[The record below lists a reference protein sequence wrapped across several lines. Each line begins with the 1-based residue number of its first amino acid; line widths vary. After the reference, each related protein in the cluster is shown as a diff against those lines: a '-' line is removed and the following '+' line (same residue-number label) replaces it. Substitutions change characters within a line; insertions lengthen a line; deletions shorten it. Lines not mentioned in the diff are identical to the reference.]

1 MCRGGLFY
9 FVVILFGLELSMT
22 KKSKNAKKMV
32 SPGQQA
38 WHALPP
44 EEVLHSLKV
53 QENGLSSDEAARR
66 LTEYG
71 QNELHAAPRP
81 GLLHMLWEQI
91 NSFVVWLLI
100 IASVVSALLGDEI
113 EAAAIMA
120 IVVLNAV
127 LGIIQERRAEEALA
141 ALKKL
146 AAPEAHVLRDGK
158 RVSVPSRDL
167 VPGDIVYLEAGN
179 YIPADV
185 RLLEAV
191 NLRVEEASLTGESLP
206 VQKSAASVLDKDVP
220 LGDRKNTA
228 FMGTLVSYGRGRGV
242 VVSTGMRT
250 QLGLI
255 AEMLQNV
262 EEEETPLQRRLD
274 QLGRTL
280 SIGALVLV
288 AVVFAVA
295 LVNYTNI
302 GELFTGPLAYFTEYV
317 HEITEVFIIAI
328 SLAIAAVPE
337 GLPAVVTISLALG
350 MREMVRRH
358 ALIRKLASVETLGSA
373 TVICSDKTGTLTQNE
388 MTVTRMWA
396 DGQFIEV
403 TGTGYVPEGDFKVG
417 NAKVDVAD
425 YPGML
430 TLLWLG
436 ALNNDAQLETTGE
449 ADQTRT
455 FRVVGDPTEGSLLVA
470 AAKAGQMYRAIHK
483 AYPRENEIPFDSERK
498 RMITVHDILSPK
510 PDDFSPFYDNKHKN
524 WDMIAVKGAPDVVLG
539 LCTRYQAMNDETEPL
554 DAKARKRILSA
565 NDAMT
570 ADALRVLGLAY
581 RVVKDVPDR
590 ELTPDE
596 VEKEL
601 VFVGLIGMIDP
612 PRLEVSP
619 ALDKARQAGIRT
631 VMITGD
637 YPNTAR
643 AIAES
648 IGLMKRRKGVLTGAE
663 LDKMTDEQLKQVMP
677 GTAVFARVSP
687 EHKMRIV
694 DALQSNHEV
703 VAMTGDGVN
712 DAPAIKRADIGVAM
726 GITGTDVAKQTADM
740 VLTDDNYASI
750 VSAVEQGR
758 IIYSNIRKFVFFLLS
773 SNVAEIM
780 IIFLAT
786 LAGLPAPLTAIQLL
800 WLNLI
805 TDGAPALAL
814 AMEKG
819 DPDIMDQKP
828 RAKNEPII
836 NKSMQVGLVIQ
847 TFAQTGAVLTAFALG
862 LIWHL
867 EAGAI
872 IPSGA
877 NPLTYLLLHDW
888 RGVDVQTAETMAF
901 ITLSLCELFRAYT
914 VRSERASLFSLG
926 VFSNRY
932 MQYAVGLSITLL
944 LLVVSVPFLQP
955 IFNTH
960 FMSGREWAVV
970 LSLSLIPAASEELT
984 KFFLRRREHV
994 TA

>member
-1 MCRGGLFY
+1 MQENL
-9 FVVILFGLELSMT
+9 MT
-22 KKSKNAKKMV
+22 SEIKPNA
-32 SPGQQA
+32 PPQQDKA
-38 WHALPP
+38 WHALRA
-44 EEVLHSLKV
+44 EEVLQNLKV
-53 QENGLSSDEAARR
+53 KDQGLTTGEAERR
-66 LTEYG
+66 RESYG
-71 QNELHAAPRP
+71 PNELQEESRP
-81 GLLHMLWEQI
+81 GLLSMLWDQI
-91 NSFVVWLLI
+91 NTFVVWLLI
-100 IASVVSALLGDEI
+100 IASVISALLGDTI
-113 EAAAIMA
+113 ESAAIMA

-127 LGIIQERRAEEALA
+127 LGIVQERRAEEALA

-146 AAPEAHVLRDGK
+146 AAPEAHVLRDGH
-158 RVSVPSRDL
+158 RISLPAREL
-167 VPGDIVYLEAGN
+167 VPGDMVFLEAGN

-206 VQKSAASVLDKDVP
+206 VQKSAASILDKDVP

-262 EEEETPLQRRLD
+262 DEEETPLQRRLD

-280 SIGALVLV
+280 SIGSLILVT
-288 AVVFAVA
+288 VVFIVA
-295 LVNYTNI
+295 LINYTNI
-302 GELFTGPLAYFTEYV
+302 GDLFTGPFAYIKEYAR
-317 HEITEVFIIAI
+317 EITDVFIIAI

-350 MREMVRRH
+350 MREMVNRH

-388 MTVTRMWA
+388 MTVTRLWA
-396 DGQFIEV
+396 DGQFVEV
-403 TGTGYVPEGDFKVG
+403 TGTGYVPRGDFKVG
-417 NAKVDVAD
+417 GKTVSISD
-425 YPGML
+425 YPGIL
-430 TLLWLG
+430 TVLWLG
-436 ALNNDAQLETTGE
+436 ALNNDAQLETTGASDE
-449 ADQTRT
+449 QQT
-455 FRVVGDPTEGSLLVA
+455 FRVVGDPTEGALLVA
-470 AAKAGQMYRAIHK
+470 AAKAGTPYQEIHE
-483 AYPRENEIPFDSERK
+483 AYPRENEIPFDSDRK
-498 RMITVHDILSPK
+498 RMITVHDITNPK
-510 PDDFSPFYDNKHKN
+510 AEDFSPFYNQKVKD
-524 WDMIAVKGAPDVVLG
+524 WDVIAVKGAPDLVLD
-539 LCTRYQAMNDETEPL
+539 LCTTYQAMNDETEPL
-554 DAKARKRILSA
+554 DAKAKKRILDA

-581 RVVKDVPDR
+581 RVEKDVPDR
-590 ELTPDE
+590 ELTPED
-596 VEKEL
+596 VEKDL
-601 VFVGLIGMIDP
+601 VFVGLVGMIDP
-612 PRLEVSP
+612 PRTEVKP
-619 ALDKARQAGIRT
+619 ALEHARHAGIRT

-637 YPNTAR
+637 YPNTAS
-643 AIAES
+643 AIAKT
-648 IGLMKRRKGVLTGAE
+648 IGLLLPGRKVATGADI
-663 LDKMTDEQLKQVMP
+663 DKMSDAELNREIELTDVY
-677 GTAVFARVSP
+677 ARVSP

-694 DALQSNHEV
+694 DALQANNEI

-712 DAPAIKRADIGVAM
+712 DAPAIKRSDIGVAM

-800 WLNLI
+800 WLNLL

-836 NKSMQVGLVIQ
+836 NKSMSLGIVIQ
-847 TFAQTGAVLTAFALG
+847 TITQTSAVLGAFVMG
-862 LIWHL
+862 LVWHL
-867 EAGAI
+867 EAGTIVPA
-872 IPSGA
+872 GA
-877 NPLTYLLLHDW
+877 NVLKYVLQHDW

-901 ITLSLCELFRAYT
+901 VTLSLCELFRAYT
-914 VRSERASLFSLG
+914 VRSEKASIFRLG
-926 VFSNRY
+926 IFSNRY

-944 LLVVSVPFLQP
+944 LLVVSVPFLQT

-960 FMSGREWAVV
+960 FMSGREWAMVIG
-970 LSLSLIPAASEELT
+970 LALIPAISEEIT
-984 KFFLRRREHV
+984 KFLLRRQAAKTV
-994 TA
+994 